1 MLIEK
6 IKSFFCGPV
15 REQAS
20 MANYSLD
27 ASRVD
32 EAWGYTYWP
41 LRTNDEWDASD
52 LRMSYMRARKLY
64 ANCAPIH
71 AAVENMVRYTGVLSP
86 LPATQDDEWNALA
99 LAAWRARTKNPS
111 LFDASGRVNYRQAV
125 QFMERRAIVDGDV
138 AVVPTYAPDGGA
150 AFAFYT
156 APDIAGGGV
165 NGVEVDAL
173 GRAKGYYIRSARGA
187 IATLP
192 AHQVVLYQHRPDPT
206 RLRGH
211 TMLASALRNGQD
223 LLTIIGYTKQ
233 GVKLAASM
241 GLVSTK
247 AVGTKTPGI
256 GLGVGGKAAAAGA
269 PVPSAELGTG
279 LTITHM
285 PEGYDIK
292 AIQDSRPS
300 SQLQAFFKFLVG
312 CVAQGVSLDTATLYD
327 PGELGSAGTRFAL
340 EKLRRYQD
348 VMTADQEVVVNRM
361 WQHVIACEVVAGRLR
376 ACRDAAW
383 QNVRWVQE
391 RDMTIDTARVATS
404 QINLVRELL
413 ADTEDYTLRT
423 CGMTPQQLSRKRAA
437 EIAYQKR
444 VAADYGLTLAE
455 LRQGM
460 VGTAPADTPAEPAE
474 EPAPL
479 PDDDPETVTNT

>member
-1 MLIEK
+1 M
-6 IKSFFCGPV
+6 V
-15 REQAS
+15 
-20 MANYSLD
+20 NYGLD
-27 ASRVD
+27 AARID
-32 EAWGYTYWP
+32 EAWGYTHWP
-41 LRTNDEWDASD
+41 LRANDEWDASD
-52 LRMSYMRARKLY
+52 LRISYMRARKLY

-86 LPATQDDEWNALA
+86 LPATTDDEWNELA
-99 LAAWRARTKNPS
+99 LAVWRARTKNPA

-125 QFMERRAIVDGDV
+125 QFMERRAVIDGDV

-156 APDIAGGGV
+156 AADIAGGGV
-165 NGVEVDAL
+165 NGVEIDAL
-173 GRAKGYYIRSARGA
+173 GRAKGYYIRSAGGA
-187 IATLP
+187 ATVLP
-192 AHQVVLYQHRPDPT
+192 AYQVVLYQHRPDPT

-223 LLTIIGYTKQ
+223 LLAIVGYTKQ

-247 AVGTKTPGI
+247 AAGTKTPGI
-256 GLGVGGKAAAAGA
+256 GLGVGGKAAPAGA
-269 PVPSAELGTG
+269 SVPSSELGTG

-300 SQLQAFFKFLVG
+300 SQLQAFFRFLVG
-312 CVAQGVSLDTATLYD
+312 CVAQGVTLDTATLYD

-361 WQHVIACEVVAGRLR
+361 WQHVIACEIAAGRLR
-376 ACRDAAW
+376 PCRDAAW

-404 QINLVRELL
+404 QINLARELL

-423 CGMTPQQLSRKRAA
+423 CGMTPQQLARKRAA
-437 EIAYQKR
+437 EIAYQKQIAR
-444 VAADYGLTLAE
+444 EYGLTLAE

-460 VGTAPADTPAEPAE
+460 VGTVPAATPTEPSE
-474 EPAPL
+474 EPDPL
-479 PDDDPETVTNT
+479 PDDDPEVVANT